1 MSSPLIQAFRKF
13 LESWK
18 PEKEYA
24 ITVESQ
30 TSLNLYRILFVT
42 AQAMMKIVDGGEFDV
57 AKRTVAATKLQDND
71 EVISVE
77 IIREQKQ
84 VILQSAEGYFLR
96 FGLEEVPEKKK
107 SAVGVRGMKLSDKD
121 HVEAVYYTL
130 AAMPDPD
137 IVYKDKHVEL
147 QRIKPQHR
155 DSKGTKLRL

>member
-1 MSSPLIQAFRKF
+1 
-13 LESWK
+13 
-18 PEKEYA
+18 
-24 ITVESQ
+24 
-30 TSLNLYRILFVT
+30 
-42 AQAMMKIVDGGEFDV
+42 MKIVDGGEFDV

-71 EVISVE
+71 QVISVE